1 MFKAR
6 TGRVWALCALLS
18 AVICV
23 IITNSVSERGAAAL
37 AQTGPARPVLILDPG
52 HGGLDGGAVSLTG
65 TRESSINWQITT
77 RLYDLARFMG
87 MDTVRTR
94 DREEIDYPPELKTVS
109 AKKKWDTRERTGTA
123 NKTENG
129 ILISIHQNCFPGA
142 GPRGIQVLYRDEE
155 QSAALALAL
164 QSQLAAIA
172 PGSEKRHAVRA
183 GKEIYLM
190 NHAAVPAVLVEC
202 GFLSNSAEAV
212 LLETSGHQK
221 KIAMIIA
228 AVYYDFTGDETA

>member
-1 MFKAR
+1 MFKAQME
-6 TGRVWALCALLS
+6 RVWALCALLS
-18 AVICV
+18 VGICV
-23 IITNSVSERGAAAL
+23 IITGSAAEKSAAAS
-37 AQTGPARPVLILDPG
+37 AQTGHGRPVLILDPG
-52 HGGLDGGAVSLTG
+52 HGGLDGGAVSVTG
-65 TRESSINWQITT
+65 TRESSINWQITA

-87 MDTVRTR
+87 METVRTR
-94 DREEIDYPPELKTVS
+94 DREEIEYPPELKTVS
-109 AKKKWDTRERTGTA
+109 AKKKWDTRERVGTA
-123 NKTENG
+123 NGTGNG

-155 QSAALALAL
+155 QSAALAEAL
-164 QSQLAAIA
+164 QRQLAAVA

-221 KIAMIIA
+221 KIAVIIA
-228 AVYYDFTGDETA
+228 AVYYGFTGDETA